1 MVVFKVVLRSLS
13 SKSLK
18 IFFPSQSRRMHIYST
33 QTSMKSKLH
42 LSCSIKLIA
51 VLHQADPT
59 NASIILPAYC
69 HNQSSNVY
77 RHHHDM
83 NETGRKVKKLD
94 HQVQFMA

>member
-18 IFFPSQSRRMHIYST
+18 VFFPSQSRRMHIYST

-51 VLHQADPT
+51 VLGTPHQADLT

-69 HNQSSNVY
+69 HHQSSNVY
-77 RHHHDM
+77 RYHHDM
-83 NETGRKVKKLD
+83 NETGRKVKKT
-94 HQVQFMA
+94 